1 MWCPNCNSE
10 KTRVIGT
17 DKTYIVERFR
27 RCDDCG
33 YSFPTIE
40 SHRFDP
46 NWQANTEYSEE
57 EIKHVLQ
64 KRHPKNRDLLDD

>member
-1 MWCPNCNSE
+1 MWCPNCHSE

-17 DKTYIVERFR
+17 DKSYVVERFR

-33 YSFPTIE
+33 YTFPTIE

-46 NWQANTEYSEE
+46 NWQKNTEYSEE
-57 EIKHVLQ
+57 EIKRILKSATP
-64 KRHPKNRDLLDD
+64 KRKATC